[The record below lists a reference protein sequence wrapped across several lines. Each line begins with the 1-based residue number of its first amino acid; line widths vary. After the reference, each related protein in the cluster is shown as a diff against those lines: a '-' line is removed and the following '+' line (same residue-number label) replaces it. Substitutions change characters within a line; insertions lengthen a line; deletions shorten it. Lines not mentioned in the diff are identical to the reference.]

1 MTNEETPIAC
11 TLATDAY
18 RERLAWIARLNEDGL
33 QSCRRRANILELR
46 YKAAVRERVYEL
58 MRREAECCGFL
69 RFEVAESDDGLRLTI
84 KAPEEVNADAAP
96 IFEPFLT
103 VAPDPE

>member
-46 YKAAVRERVYEL
+46 YKAA
-58 MRREAECCGFL
+58 
-69 RFEVAESDDGLRLTI
+69 
-84 KAPEEVNADAAP
+84 P